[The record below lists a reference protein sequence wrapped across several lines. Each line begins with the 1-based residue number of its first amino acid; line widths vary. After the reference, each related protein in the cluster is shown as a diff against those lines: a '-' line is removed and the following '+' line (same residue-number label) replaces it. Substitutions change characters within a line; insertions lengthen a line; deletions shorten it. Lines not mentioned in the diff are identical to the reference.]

1 MQSKGREFKDA
12 IFSQLERVAAAF
24 ASARRLEIID
34 LLAQGERP
42 VESIATA
49 SGQSVANASRHLQ
62 VLRHAGLVTSRRDAQ
77 QVIYRLSDP
86 AVVRGYQTLRVLAES
101 RLAEVSQLAGA
112 FFGEVDGAEPIGLD
126 DLQARMGHGDV
137 VVVDVR
143 PEIEFAAGHIDGA
156 VNIPLSG
163 LAERMEELPHDVTV
177 VAYCRGP
184 YCVLA
189 AEAVSRLRDVGY
201 DAARLAAGYPEWQQT
216 GRPTLVTH

>member
-1 MQSKGREFKDA
+1 MESTGREFKDA
-12 IFSQLERVAAAF
+12 MFTQLERVAAAF
-24 ASARRLEIID
+24 ASSKRLEIVD

-42 VESIATA
+42 VESIASA
-49 SGQSVANASRHLQ
+49 AGQSVANTSRHLQ
-62 VLRHAGLVTSRRDAQ
+62 ILRHAGLVTSRREAQ

-86 AVVRGYQTLRVLAES
+86 VVVRGYQSLRVMAES
-101 RLAEVSQLAGA
+101 LLAEVSQLAGA
-112 FFGEVDGAEPIGLD
+112 FFGEVDGAEPVSLD
-126 DLQARMGHGDV
+126 ALQVRMSQQDV

-163 LAERMEELPHDVTV
+163 LAERIAELPHDVTV

-189 AEAVSRLRDVGY
+189 AEAVGRLRQAGY
-201 DAARLAAGYPEWQQT
+201 DALRLEAGYPEWQQS
-216 GRPTLVTH
+216 GKPTTVTR